1 LPQKGCYPD
10 RMHLDMSEL
19 TKKQVLAKM
28 RDRYRRAG
36 KPYKT
41 QLLDQ
46 LQELFGY
53 HRKGAIRALH
63 PVPAAS
69 RTAPALLG
77 RPLKY
82 EPGLLLPVLKP
93 IWLAAQQPCGRRLA
107 VLLPQWLP
115 AYEADQRRLDTDV
128 RVALEAA
135 SAATLDRLLAPVRL
149 QRARTGRCG
158 TRPGQWL
165 RDQIPIRCG
174 PWQESLPGCLEV
186 DTVALCGGTLDDR
199 HGWIFDGVDIASDWS
214 ALRALPNRGQHATL
228 EQIKDVEAAL
238 PFALRAV
245 DSDNGGEF
253 INAHLARYL
262 QRRPQPVL
270 FTRSRPY
277 RKNDNAHVEQRN
289 DTRVRQ
295 WFGYGRY
302 DAPEVFALINALCR
316 GSLER
321 FINHCL
327 PTLKLKE
334 KRREGSRV
342 VRVYSAAQT
351 PYARL
356 LSSGVLN
363 ASAKAALEAVHAPL
377 NPFHLERD
385 IQRQL
390 RAIEKCRQLPEG

>member
-1 LPQKGCYPD
+1 
-10 RMHLDMSEL
+10 
-19 TKKQVLAKM
+19 
-28 RDRYRRAG
+28 
-36 KPYKT
+36 
-41 QLLDQ
+41 
-46 LQELFGY
+46 
-53 HRKGAIRALH
+53 
-63 PVPAAS
+63 
-69 RTAPALLG
+69 LG

-82 EPGLLLPVLKP
+82 DPGSLLPVLKP

-107 VLLPQWLP
+107 ALLPQWLP
-115 AYEADQRRLDTDV
+115 AYEADQRRLHTDV

-135 SAATLDRLLAPVRL
+135 SASTLDRLLAPVRL

-158 TRPGQWL
+158 TRPGHLL
-165 RDQIPIRCG
+165 RDQIQVRSG
-174 PWQESLPGCLEV
+174 PWQEALPGCFEV

-199 HGWIFDGVDIASDWS
+199 HGWVFDGVDIASDWS
-214 ALRALPNRGQHATL
+214 ALRALANRSQHATL
-228 EQIKDVEAAL
+228 EQIQDVEAAL

-262 QRRPQPVL
+262 QQRPQPVL

-295 WFGYGRY
+295 WFGYERY
-302 DAPEVFALINALCR
+302 DAPEVFPMINALCR

-342 VRVYSAAQT
+342 VRVYGAAQT

-356 LSSGVLN
+356 LGSGVLS
-363 ASAKAALEAVHAPL
+363 AKAKAALEAEHAQL
-377 NPFHLERD
+377 NPFQLERD

-390 RAIEKCRQLPEG
+390 RAIEKCRRLPGD

>member
-1 LPQKGCYPD
+1 
-10 RMHLDMSEL
+10 MHLDMSKL
-19 TKKQVLAKM
+19 TKKEVLAKM

-36 KPYKT
+36 TQHKT
-41 QLLDQ
+41 QILDQ

-53 HRKGAIRALH
+53 HRKAAIRALH
-63 PVPAAS
+63 PAPAPP

-82 EPGLLLPVLKP
+82 EPDLLLPVLKP

-107 VLLPQWLP
+107 ALLPQWLP
-115 AYEADQRRLDTDV
+115 AYEADQRRLDADV

-135 SAATLDRLLAPVRL
+135 SPATLDRLLAPARL
-149 QRARTGRCG
+149 QQARRGRGG
-158 TRPGQWL
+158 TRPGALL
-165 RDQIPIRCG
+165 REQIPIRSG

-199 HGWIFDGVDIASDWS
+199 HGWIFDSVDIASDWS
-214 ALRALPNRGQHATL
+214 ALRALPNRGQHATV
-228 EQIKDVEAAL
+228 EQLRDVEAAL

-262 QRRPQPVL
+262 QQRPQPVL

-302 DAPEVFALINALCR
+302 DAPEVFGRINALCR
-316 GSLER
+316 GPLEQ

-342 VRVYSAAQT
+342 IRVYGTPET
-351 PYARL
+351 PYARV
-356 LSSGVLN
+356 LSSGVL
-363 ASAKAALEAVHAPL
+363 SAKAKAAMEAVHASL
-377 NPFHLERD
+377 NPFALERD

-390 RAIEKCRQLPEG
+390 RAIEKCRQLPEA